1 MNVKNGTEFGEHERL
16 NIQQIVDIAREDETL
31 RTQAQNNPYDDFILG
46 FRKRFMDYV
55 VEGFE
60 KTKASLERCW
70 RMTCFVLN

>member
-1 MNVKNGTEFGEHERL
+1 MVQNLANTRL

-60 KTKASLERCW
+60 KTKASLKGAGG
-70 RMTCFVLN
+70 

>member
-1 MNVKNGTEFGEHERL
+1 MVQNLANTRL